1 MPLTKIFEIEDHLRY
16 HKINYDQKRFGY
28 RGEFIWNQL
37 LEDMVNQ
44 RVDWVYLNL
53 NWTTD
58 FPASVILY
66 YNVQL
71 NGFFFNH
78 KFTLIVLL
86 SNCHLKKLTLVILRI
101 LFNA

>member
-44 RVDWVYLNL
+44 RVHWVYLNL

-58 FPASVILY
+58 
-66 YNVQL
+66 
-71 NGFFFNH
+71 
-78 KFTLIVLL
+78 LISSFCDSLL
-86 SNCHLKKLTLVILRI
+86 
-101 LFNA
+101 

>member
-44 RVDWVYLNL
+44 RV
-53 NWTTD
+53 
-58 FPASVILY
+58 
-66 YNVQL
+66 
-71 NGFFFNH
+71 H
-78 KFTLIVLL
+78 
-86 SNCHLKKLTLVILRI
+86 
-101 LFNA
+101 

>member
-1 MPLTKIFEIEDHLRY
+1 MPLTKIFEIKDHLRY
-16 HKINYDQKRFGY
+16 HKINYGQKRFGY

-58 FPASVILY
+58 FPASMILY

-71 NGFFFNH
+71 NGLFFITNLH
-78 KFTLIVLL
+78 
-86 SNCHLKKLTLVILRI
+86 S
-101 LFNA
+101 

>member
-1 MPLTKIFEIEDHLRY
+1 MAKNVLVI
-16 HKINYDQKRFGY
+16 G
-28 RGEFIWNQL
+28 GEFIWNQL

-58 FPASVILY
+58 FPASMILY

-71 NGFFFNH
+71 NGLFFITNLH
-78 KFTLIVLL
+78 
-86 SNCHLKKLTLVILRI
+86 S
-101 LFNA
+101 